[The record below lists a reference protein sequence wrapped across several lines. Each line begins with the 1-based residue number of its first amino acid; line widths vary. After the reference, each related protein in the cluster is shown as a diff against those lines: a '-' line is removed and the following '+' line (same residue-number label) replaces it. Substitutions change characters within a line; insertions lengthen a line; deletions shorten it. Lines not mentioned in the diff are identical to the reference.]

1 MSLEDEDSLFQR
13 WHSWL
18 EADVE
23 NVKEWD
29 IVLNRQTRRRLFW
42 ASNKKIV
49 RVWESA
55 RNGDIICIMFGCDV
69 PLVLRPVR
77 DHYEL
82 IGDCYMDGI
91 MEGQA
96 MKDLE
101 EHRVELETFDLH

>member
-1 MSLEDEDSLFQR
+1 M
-13 WHSWL
+13 
-18 EADVE
+18 
-23 NVKEWD
+23 
-29 IVLNRQTRRRLFW
+29 
-42 ASNKKIV
+42 

-55 RNGDIICIMFGCDV
+55 RNGDIICIMFSYDV

-82 IGDCYMDGI
+82 IGDYYIDGI
-91 MEGQA
+91 IEGQA